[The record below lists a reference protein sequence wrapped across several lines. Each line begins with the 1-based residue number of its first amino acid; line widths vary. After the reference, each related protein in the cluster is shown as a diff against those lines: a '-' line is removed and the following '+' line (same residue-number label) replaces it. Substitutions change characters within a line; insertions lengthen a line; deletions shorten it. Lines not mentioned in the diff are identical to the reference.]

1 MLRSSYSL
9 GVLAMGIVLSTFG
22 SGTVGG
28 QAAGRTVTLER
39 TVHALQRGIIPAEG
53 RSPDSLERQRRDG
66 LQRIATTDRVGTSG
80 AAYAPGRVLVKFK
93 DGVSSSARTSA
104 VSAARVGARA
114 TRASL
119 SATRQSHANFDTLAI
134 GELDD
139 AEAVASALRQRTE
152 VEYAQPAYRVRA
164 QFVPDDRYYPLQWN
178 LPLIDLE
185 RAWDLQP
192 AAGSTKIV
200 AVLDTGIAFTD
211 ATIGVHAYAFV
222 DGDGTIYPSL
232 GDLTLRFVAAPELG
246 PSSRFVDPYDFIWND
261 NAPVDMNG
269 HGTHVAGTIGQ
280 LTNNGSTVGD
290 TANGGG
296 TAGVA
301 FNVKIMPV
309 KVLDG
314 PWDIIFGSPYEG
326 TDETVARG
334 VRYATDRG
342 AHVINMSLG
351 RTGPPSPVVE
361 DAIRYAVGRG
371 TFVAIAGGNGFEDGN
386 GVEVLAEIAGRVQG
400 AVSVAAVTRDRRHA
414 YYSTTGSYIELAA
427 PGGAFDSD
435 GAKGGILQQTLDLD
449 LVDRF
454 LLPPSQFSAPRFDA
468 LAYYYFTGTSQAT
481 PHVSGLAAMLMQQGV
496 GSPAAVEAALEQV
509 AIDLGPPG
517 RDPTFG
523 YGLVSARAAL
533 RGLGLAR

>member
-9 GVLAMGIVLSTFG
+9 GVLTVGLALSTFG
-22 SGTVGG
+22 RGTGGG

-53 RSPDSLERQRRDG
+53 QSPDSLERKRRDG
-66 LQRIATTDRVGTSG
+66 LQRIVSSDRVGAAS
-80 AAYAPGRVLVKFK
+80 AAYVPGRVLVKFK
-93 DGVSSSARTSA
+93 DDAPSSARTLA
-104 VSAARVGARA
+104 VSAASARARA
-114 TRASL
+114 TRATL
-119 SATRQSHANFDTLAI
+119 SATRPSHANFDTLAI

-139 AEAVASALRQRTE
+139 PEAVANALRQRTE
-152 VEYAQPAYRVRA
+152 VEYAQPAYRVRRR
-164 QFVPDDRYYPLQWN
+164 FVPDDRYYPLQWN

-200 AVLDTGIAFTD
+200 AVLDTGIAFAD

-222 DGDGTIYPSL
+222 DGDGIVYPAL

-246 PSSRFVDPYDFIWND
+246 SSSRFVDPYDFIWND
-261 NAPVDMNG
+261 NAPVDMDG

-280 LTNNGSTVGD
+280 LTNNGSAGGD
-290 TANGGG
+290 SANGGG

-326 TDETVARG
+326 TDDTVARG
-334 VRYATDRG
+334 IRYATDRG

-371 TFVAIAGGNGFEDGN
+371 TFVAIAGGNGYEDGN
-386 GVEVLAEIAGRVQG
+386 AVEVLAEIASRVPG
-400 AVSVAAVTRDRRHA
+400 AVSVAAVTRDRQRA

-427 PGGAFDSD
+427 PGGAFDSQ

-454 LLPPSQFSAPRFDA
+454 LLPPSQFSAPR
-468 LAYYYFTGTSQAT
+468 SQAT